1 MLSPN
6 NLPVQLNSFVGRE
19 EEVAEVQ
26 RLLSLAHL
34 VTLTGPGGVG
44 KTRLA
49 LQVALALPGSF
60 KDGVWLVELAVLRD
74 LDLVVPTLAH
84 VLNVKEIPG
93 QSLLSALT
101 AFCACRQLLLL
112 LDNCEHLLEEIATLV
127 RQLLLNCPDLRV
139 LATSRESLN
148 ITGEAIMPVAT
159 LKIPDPQNLPALSQL
174 PAYAAIKLFSER
186 ALLTQPNFKLTE
198 QNARAVAQI
207 CYQLDG
213 LPLALELAVG
223 RLKALSVEQ
232 IAARLVQGFDLIS
245 QGSRT
250 APARQQT
257 LDGLISWSYEL
268 LNPKE
273 KLLFETLAVF
283 AGDWT
288 LEAAEAV
295 CSDEHIETN
304 EVVDLLSQLVNKSLV
319 IMEERQGVT
328 RYHFLETIKQFDL
341 DKLAKSQKAP
351 AVNRRLLEWA
361 WQLACNAGGQLW
373 AGTVQANWFG
383 ALEAEHDNLRAA
395 LHWGLTNE
403 PVLAGQLSWELTI
416 FWDAHG
422 YLSEGRRWIK
432 AALQNSSKLPVS
444 LQAQLYFAAGWLA
457 HRQNDFEVAEIFC
470 TESLSLYRQGGDQE
484 RVLNVLLNLG
494 WISLCQGHLEQATQR
509 LADCL
514 ELARNLENQ
523 YCIAASLSYLGLT
536 ALLEDQSETA
546 LLWCEESVEICRKLG
561 SNHYLGW
568 ALTGRGAAALF
579 MGEFE
584 QARAYFLESL
594 VELEK
599 VGERIVGP
607 YNLLGLGVVD
617 LLQEQPE
624 RGVRLFGKAEALWEA
639 IGGAIVPVF
648 RPAYEA
654 AVMYASTQLDEAT
667 ILEIWAAGRK
677 IPLDQ
682 ILLEYSK
689 NDASLSLKEEISDI
703 TLRSRTQELDLPEV
717 ANQNKK
723 QEQPPP
729 FSSAHLSPK
738 QGGLTGREIQVL
750 RLLAS
755 GLSNAEIG
763 TELALST
770 LTINTYLRTIYSKLE
785 VSSRNAATRVAFEM
799 GLI

>member
-19 EEVAEVQ
+19 AEVAEVQ

-49 LQVALALPGSF
+49 LQVAPALLASF
-60 KDGVWLVELAVLRD
+60 KDGVWLVELAVLTQP
-74 LDLVVPTLAH
+74 DLVLPTLAH

-101 AFCACRQLLLL
+101 AFCSSRELLLL
-112 LDNCEHLLEEIATLV
+112 LDNCEHLLDAVATLA
-127 RQLLLNCPDLRV
+127 RQLLLNCPGLRL

-148 ITGEAIMPVAT
+148 IAGEAIIPIST
-159 LKIPDPQNLPALSQL
+159 LKIPDPLNLPKLEQL
-174 PAYAAIKLFSER
+174 PTYAAVSLFNDR
-186 ALLTQPNFKLTE
+186 ALFTQPNFKLTE
-198 QNARAVAQI
+198 QNAQAVAQI

-223 RLKALSVEQ
+223 RLKSLSVEQ
-232 IAARLVQGFDLIS
+232 IAARLVQGFGLLS
-245 QGSRT
+245 QGART

-257 LDGLISWSYEL
+257 LNGLINWSYEL

-273 KLLFETLAVF
+273 KVLFEELAVF
-283 AGDWT
+283 AADWT
-288 LEAAEAV
+288 LEAAEVV
-295 CSDEHIETN
+295 CSGENIETD
-304 EVVDLLSQLVNKSLV
+304 EVLDLLSQLVNKSLV
-319 IMEERQGVT
+319 IMEERQGEA
-328 RYHFLETIKQFDL
+328 RYHFLEIIKQFAL
-341 DKLAKSQKAP
+341 DKLAKSQIAP
-351 AVNRRLLEWA
+351 AVKQRLLIWA
-361 WQLACNAGGQLW
+361 WQLARDAGGQLW
-373 AGTVQANWFG
+373 AGTVQAHWFG

-395 LHWGLTNE
+395 LQWGLTNE

-422 YLSEGRRWIK
+422 YLREGRRWIQ
-432 AALQNSSKLPVS
+432 AALQNGPKLPLS
-444 LQAQLYFAAGWLA
+444 LQAQLHFAAGWLA
-457 HRQNDFEVAEIFC
+457 HRQNDFEVAEILC
-470 TESLSLYRQGGDQE
+470 TESLNLFQQEGDQE
-484 RVLNVLLNLG
+484 RILNVLLNLG

-509 LADCL
+509 LEDSL
-514 ELARNLENQ
+514 KLARDLGNQ

-536 ALLEDQSETA
+536 ALLEDRSETA
-546 LLWCEESVEICRKLG
+546 LLWCEESVEICRELG

-568 ALTGRGAAALF
+568 ALTSRGAAALF

-594 VELEK
+594 EELEK

-607 YNLLGLGVVD
+607 YNLLGLAVVE
-617 LLQEQPE
+617 LLEEQPE
-624 RGVRLFGKAEALWEA
+624 RGVPLFGKAEALWEA

-648 RPAYEA
+648 KPAYEA
-654 AVMYASTQLDEAT
+654 AVMYASTQLDEAA
-667 ILEIWAAGRK
+667 ILEAWAAGRK
-677 IPLDQ
+677 ISLNQ
-682 ILLEYSK
+682 IFMEYSM
-689 NDASLSLKEEISDI
+689 NNPIALAQEIPGLTMPSP
-703 TLRSRTQELDLPEV
+703 SPAQEFDLPQTQVPLQTNE
-717 ANQNKK
+717 
-723 QEQPPP
+723 PPV
-729 FSSAHLSPK
+729 SSASHTLK
-738 QGGLTGREIQVL
+738 QSGLTSRERQVL

-763 TELALST
+763 KELALST

-799 GLI
+799 GLV